1 MQRNVY
7 SILGFSLHASDG
19 EIGKVREFYFDD
31 QSWMIRYLIVE
42 TGNWLSYRK
51 VLISP
56 AALVKTS
63 REDGSFPVNLTKDQ
77 IRNCPDIDTDK
88 PVSRQ
93 QEVELFGYYP
103 WQPYWDSGFY
113 AGGPVDTPGSGH
125 VIDQTMAREVKK
137 EGKRRDDDLHLRS
150 THSIT
155 GYHIHG
161 SDGEIGRLSDFV
173 FDDQSWKLIYIVVT
187 TKNWVGNHRVII
199 PVEVVTEIRY
209 LDSEIRL
216 NISMEKVK
224 HSRVLNPAEFTNPE
238 PRFENESL
246 G

>member
-1 MQRNVY
+1 MQRNIY

-19 EIGKVREFYFDD
+19 AIGKVKEFYFDD

-42 TGNWLSYRK
+42 TGNWLSNRK

-56 AALVKTS
+56 EAVLKTY
-63 REDGSFPVNLTKDQ
+63 REDGSFPVNLTQNQ
-77 IRNCPDIDTDK
+77 IRNSPDIDTDK

-103 WQPYWDSGFY
+103 WQPYWGSGFY
-113 AGGPVDTPGSGH
+113 AGGLMDTSGSGL
-125 VIDQTMAREVKK
+125 VINKTISK
-137 EGKRRDDDLHLRS
+137 EADKDNKHEEDDLHLRS

-155 GYHIHG
+155 GYHIRAT
-161 SDGEIGRLSDFV
+161 DGEIGHVSDFI
-173 FDDQSWKLIYIVVT
+173 FNDQSWKLIFIVVN
-187 TKNWVGNHRVII
+187 TKNWIAKHRVLIA
-199 PVEVVTEIRY
+199 VEDIKEIRW
-209 LDSEIRL
+209 LDSEIAL

-224 HSRVLNPAEFTNPE
+224 HSRILNPHEFTNPE
-238 PRFENESL
+238 PEFEKESF